1 MKCMTIVG
9 TRPEF
14 IQIAPLTRA
23 IRGNHVDVL
32 VNTGQHYD
40 ENMSRVFFD
49 DLELPDPDIELGVGS
64 GSHAVQ
70 TAAIMTKLE
79 PVVQREQPDWVV
91 VYGDTNSTLAA
102 ALVAAKLMVPLA
114 HIEAGLRSYDRRMPE
129 EVNRVITD
137 HISQRLFAPTQRAV
151 TNLTLEG
158 IVQGVH
164 HVGDVRV
171 DILQRFAD
179 RARTRIPALL
189 ARLNITPDM
198 PFALTTIHRPSNTDD
213 PVRLRHIIDTLNTLN
228 IAIVLPAHP
237 RLKKMLTAFGL
248 NCGTNIRL
256 VEPFGYLD
264 TIALLCACEIV
275 ITDSGGLQKE
285 AYLLHRPTVTVRDST
300 EWVETIESGWNRLCE
315 PDPASF
321 TAAVATARDNHPAKH
336 PDYYGSPGVSERIL
350 RVLLDY

>member
-1 MKCMTIVG
+1 MTIVG

-14 IQIAPLTRA
+14 VQIGPVTHA
-23 IRGNHVDVL
+23 IRRDHVDIL

-40 ENMSRVFFD
+40 DNMSSVFFG
-49 DLELPDPDIELGVGS
+49 DLGLPKPEVNLGVGS

-79 PVVQREQPDWVV
+79 PVVLSEKPDWVL

-102 ALVAAKLMVPLA
+102 ALIASKLTVPLA
-114 HIEAGLRSYDRRMPE
+114 HIEAGLRSFDRRMPE

-137 HISQRLFAPTQRAV
+137 HVSQLLFAPTQIAV
-151 TNLTLEG
+151 TNLAHEG

-164 HVGDVRV
+164 QVGDVRV
-171 DILQRFAD
+171 DIMRQFAG
-179 RARTRIPALL
+179 RASERIPVLRRQFNL
-189 ARLNITPDM
+189 APEE
-198 PFALTTIHRPSNTDD
+198 PFALATIHRPSNTDD
-213 PVRLRHIIDTLNTLN
+213 RARLQHIVETLNTLG
-228 IAIVLPAHP
+228 IAVLLPAHP
-237 RLKKMLTAFGL
+237 RLKKMLATFDL
-248 NCGTNIRL
+248 ECGASIRL
-256 VEPFGYLD
+256 VDPLGFLD
-264 TIALLCACEIV
+264 LIAMLQACEIV

-300 EWVETIESGWNRLCE
+300 EWVETVESGWNRLCE

-321 TAAVATARDNHPAKH
+321 KAAVAEARSTRPAGH

-350 RVLLDY
+350 EALLGQ